1 MTNPATYFLR
11 PETVQ
16 AVLDRRHLT
25 HQAFADSLGLSRS
38 YWSALF
44 HRRRALTPSVRRTLL
59 DSAVLRGLDEALLW
73 DVQRDEPLPEDLHAA
88 LASRT

>member
-1 MTNPATYFLR
+1 MTNAATYLLR
-11 PETVQ
+11 PETLQ

-44 HRRRALTPSVRRTLL
+44 HRKRALTPAVRRTLL
-59 DSAVLRGLDEALLW
+59 DSPVLRGLDEALLW
-73 DVQRDEPLPEDLHAA
+73 DVQRDEPLPEDLHVA
-88 LASRT
+88 LTSQA

>member
-1 MTNPATYFLR
+1 MTNPATYLLR

-16 AVLDRRHLT
+16 AVLDRHHLT

-59 DSAVLRGLDEALLW
+59 DSPTLRGLDEALLW

-88 LASRT
+88 LASRA